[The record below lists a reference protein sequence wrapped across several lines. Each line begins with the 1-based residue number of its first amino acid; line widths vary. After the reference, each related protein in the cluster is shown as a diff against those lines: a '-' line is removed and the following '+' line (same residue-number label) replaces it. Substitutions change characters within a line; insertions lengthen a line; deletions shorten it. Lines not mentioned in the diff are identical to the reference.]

1 MTVAVHVNASNAMK
15 GIIIIII
22 SLFQLQQDWV
32 ILVKKDWLSW
42 SANSLVWKDGHSNY
56 FPIRNLLTS
65 ICIWLANK
73 MTAFQIH
80 LCILESTSD

>member
-42 SANSLVWKDGHSNY
+42 SANSLVWKDGHSN
-56 FPIRNLLTS
+56 
-65 ICIWLANK
+65 
-73 MTAFQIH
+73 
-80 LCILESTSD
+80 